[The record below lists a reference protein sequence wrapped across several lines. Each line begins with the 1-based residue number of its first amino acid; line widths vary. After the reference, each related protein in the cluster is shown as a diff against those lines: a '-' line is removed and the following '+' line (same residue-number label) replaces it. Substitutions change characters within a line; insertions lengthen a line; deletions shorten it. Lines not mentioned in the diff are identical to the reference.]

1 MKKLVTAL
9 ALLAAVALATPA
21 RAHSDF
27 SFAIGLPGF
36 YGVFG
41 APAPPP
47 PPVLYAPPVPY
58 YPTVVYRAPY
68 YGYGYG
74 YGYGYRGGWGHGY
87 HGPGHYKHGH
97 YR

>member
-9 ALLAAVALATPA
+9 GLLAAVAIATPA
-21 RAHSDF
+21 RAHGDF

-36 YGVFG
+36 FGVFG
-41 APAPPP
+41 TPPP
-47 PPVLYAPPVPY
+47 PLPPPVIYAPPVPY

-74 YGYGYRGGWGHGY
+74 YRGRGHRW
-87 HGPGHYKHGH
+87 HGHSHYKHGR